1 MQPLLSFITKKYKRK
16 KFYGQSINNE
26 HSFLHGKQMIAA
38 LNNNSTVLLPFMVD
52 PHGGIGPLVS
62 RFLFGTTSDTSPPPL
77 TF

>member
-1 MQPLLSFITKKYKRK
+1 
-16 KFYGQSINNE
+16 
-26 HSFLHGKQMIAA
+26 MIAA

-77 TF
+77 TFWQQIPQLAYNTTISAASPSTFFASRR